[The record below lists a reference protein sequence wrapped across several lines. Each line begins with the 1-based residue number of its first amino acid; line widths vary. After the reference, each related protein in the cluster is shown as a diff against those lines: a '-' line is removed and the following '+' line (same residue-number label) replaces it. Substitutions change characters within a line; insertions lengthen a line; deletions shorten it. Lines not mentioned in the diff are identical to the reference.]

1 MGFVKMKNDQGQVIS
16 VNEDYLDKYTGQG
29 YTTDLQKPL
38 DYDKLSANSIYRKEN
53 EQYTKDAIVPQQD
66 IVKSGVVTT
75 MGTQK
80 ANAPAANAP
89 AVNGLDSAYDQL
101 NKAKY
106 DSSIA
111 ALGKSKDNALSNISA
126 QEAEI
131 KPNFYNAGLQARSTS
146 GNQSRSFS
154 EYLAQRGL
162 QSSGVAAQGEMNRMG
177 ALQGTL
183 GNLGTQEA
191 TAFAGI
197 ARDKANVLNNYES
210 DVAGAKAGMN
220 AQSLQDYINQ
230 SNRNQDIQLQQTSLD
245 YNRQQATE
253 NTDYNRLQNTKG
265 EYADTISQFYN
276 NYQAEINKVQN
287 DGDPTNDWQISML
300 TAARQQKIRELEEIE
315 NAQKAATAEARAK
328 QDQIDFENELKR
340 SKAEYDINKPYYAP
354 KSSGSSGGSGGSSG
368 GGADYGLNW

>member
-1 MGFVKMKNDQGQVIS
+1 MGFIKMKNDQGQVIS
-16 VNEDYLDKYTGQG
+16 VNEDYLDKYAGQG

-38 DYDKLSANSIYRKEN
+38 DYDKLGANSVYKKEN
-53 EQYTKDAIVPQQD
+53 AQYTNSAIIPQET
-66 IVKSGVVTT
+66 INKGGVTST
-75 MGTQK
+75 MGTQS
-80 ANAPAANAP
+80 AGGPIMG
-89 AVNGLDSAYDQL
+89 GLDSAYDQL

-111 ALGKSKDNALSNISA
+111 ALEKSKLNALGNITA
-126 QEAEI
+126 QEAKI
-131 KPNFYNAGLQARSTS
+131 KPQFQQAGLQARATS
-146 GNQSRSFS
+146 GNQARSFADF
-154 EYLAQRGL
+154 LAQRGL
-162 QSSGVAAQGEMNRMG
+162 QSSGVAAQGEMNRTG

-191 TAFAGI
+191 TAFADI
-197 ARDKANVLNNYES
+197 ARDKTNVLNNYES

-230 SNRNQDIQLQQTSLD
+230 SNRNQDIQLQQTNLD
-245 YNRQQATE
+245 YNRQQDTK

-265 EYADTISQFYN
+265 EYADTINQFYN

-354 KSSGSSGGSGGSSG
+354 QKASASGSSGSSSNTN
-368 GGADYGLNW
+368 YGLNW